1 MWPIKPDT
9 DKERGLP
16 DPNRVKLD
24 EIDEQIISLLNKRV
38 EAVTEIATATDVG
51 EDTRSALFNPSKEM
65 ELIERL
71 QKLNTGSFPNDAI
84 KTIFKEIFCATL
96 SLEHPV
102 TVAYLGPQATYTHQ
116 AALKYF
122 SSTCKYISADS
133 IREVFEVVESGKSSF
148 GVVPI
153 ENSNEGAVNY
163 TLDMFVDYNLKVY
176 AEILLSINHHLL
188 SKSTDGEIKKIYS
201 HPQVIAQ
208 CRKWLE
214 RNMLGVPIFEAG
226 STSQAAAIAAEEK
239 GVAAIG
245 SELAAKIYDLNI
257 IEKGIANV
265 KDNVT
270 RFLVISKEAQ
280 GSTGN
285 DMTLIMFT
293 AKDQPGSLYEILTP
307 FKKQKINLTRI
318 ESRPSKKKAW
328 DYIFF
333 ADMEGHIEDKKV
345 KKALDEVRKHSV
357 YLKILGS
364 YPHTETI
371 ER

>member
-1 MWPIKPDT
+1 MWPIKLNP
-9 DKERGLP
+9 DKEQAAP
-16 DPNRVKLD
+16 DPNQVKLN
-24 EIDEQIISLLNKRV
+24 EIDEQIIMLLNKRV
-38 EAVTEIATATDVG
+38 EVVAEIA
-51 EDTRSALFNPSKEM
+51 SAVADADAKAELYSPSKET

-96 SLEHPV
+96 SLEQPM

-122 SSTCKYISADS
+122 SSTCRYISKDS
-133 IREVFEVVESGKSSF
+133 IREVFEEVESGKSSF

-176 AEILLSINHHLL
+176 AETLLSINHHLL
-188 SKSTDGEIKKIYS
+188 SKSADGEIKKIYS
-201 HPQVIAQ
+201 HPQPIAQ

-214 RNMLGVPIFEAG
+214 RHMLGIPIFESG
-226 STSQAAAIAAEEK
+226 STAQAAAIAAEEK
-239 GVAAIG
+239 GAAAIG
-245 SELAAKIYDLNI
+245 SALAAKIYDLNI
-257 IEKGIANV
+257 IEKDIANV
-265 KDNVT
+265 KDNFT
-270 RFLVISKEAQ
+270 RFLVISKEAR

-293 AKDQPGSLYEILTP
+293 AKDQPGSLHEILSP
-307 FKKQKINLTRI
+307 FKKQRINLTRI

-345 KKALDEVRKHSV
+345 KKALEEVRKHSV

-364 YPHTETI
+364 YPHVETI

>member
-1 MWPIKPDT
+1 MWPIKSDIGKEQAAT
-9 DKERGLP
+9 DPSQE
-16 DPNRVKLD
+16 KLIS
-24 EIDEQIISLLNKRV
+24 IDEQIISLLNKRV
-38 EAVTEIATATDVG
+38 EVVTEMTSGASNISEVF
-51 EDTRSALFNPSKEM
+51 SPSKEM
-65 ELIERL
+65 ELIGRL
-71 QKLNTGSFPNDAI
+71 QKLNTGQFPNDAI
-84 KTIFKEIFCATL
+84 KTIFKEIFCATM
-96 SLEHPV
+96 SLEHPM

-122 SSTCKYISADS
+122 SSTCKYISTDS
-133 IREVFEVVESGKSSF
+133 IKEVFEGVESGKASF
-148 GVVPI
+148 GVVPV
-153 ENSNEGAVNY
+153 ENSSEGAVNY

-176 AEILLSINHHLL
+176 AEVLLSINHHLL
-188 SKSTDGEIKKIYS
+188 SKSAIGEIRKIYS
-201 HPQVIAQ
+201 HPQPIAQ

-214 RNMLGVPIFEAG
+214 RHMLGVPIFEAG
-226 STSQAAAIAAEEK
+226 STAQAAAIAADEK

-257 IEKGIANV
+257 IEKDIENE
-265 KDNVT
+265 KNNVT
-270 RFLVISKEAQ
+270 RFLVISKDAQ

-293 AKDQPGSLYEILTP
+293 AKDQPGSLHEILAP

-328 DYIFF
+328 DYVFF

-345 KKALDEVRKHSV
+345 KKALDDVRKHCV

-364 YPHTETI
+364 YPHMETI